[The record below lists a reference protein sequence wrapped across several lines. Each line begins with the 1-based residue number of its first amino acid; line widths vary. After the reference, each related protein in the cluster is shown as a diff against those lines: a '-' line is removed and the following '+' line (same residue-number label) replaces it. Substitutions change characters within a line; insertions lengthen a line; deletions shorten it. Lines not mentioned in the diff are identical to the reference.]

1 MSGFWTWEWFPA
13 NMCVGILSIIVLLGG
28 IWLII
33 TILDEIIEEIFG

>member
-13 NMCVGILSIIVLLGG
+13 NMCVGILSLIVLLGG